1 MEINKRF
8 GDFVREKR
16 LEKKINLRKLAEIIG
31 IVPAYMSDIENNRR
45 YPPDKEKIY
54 KIASALELSEDE
66 TNTLFDLA
74 ANEKENSVSPD
85 LPEYIMGTDNARV
98 ALRMARDLNADD
110 EDWLKVIKMLEAKK
124 EEGDN
129 P

>member
-1 MEINKRF
+1 
-8 GDFVREKR
+8 
-16 LEKKINLRKLAEIIG
+16 
-31 IVPAYMSDIENNRR
+31 MSDIENNRR

-110 EDWLKVIKMLEAKK
+110 EDWLKVIEMLEAKGK
-124 EEGDN
+124 GDN

>member
-16 LEKKINLRKLAEIIG
+16 LERKINLRKLAEIIG

-74 ANEKENSVSPD
+74 ANEKENSVSSD

-110 EDWLKVIKMLEAKK
+110 EDWLKVIEMLEAKGK
-124 EEGDN
+124 GDN

>member
-8 GDFVREKR
+8 GDVVREKR
-16 LEKKINLRKLAEIIG
+16 LERKINLRKLAEIIG

-110 EDWLKVIKMLEAKK
+110 EDWLKVIEMLEAKGK
-124 EEGDN
+124 GDN

>member
-16 LEKKINLRKLAEIIG
+16 LERKINLRKLAEIIG

-110 EDWLKVIKMLEAKK
+110 EDWLKVIEMLEAKGK
-124 EEGDN
+124 RDN

>member
-1 MEINKRF
+1 MNTRF

-16 LEKKINLRKLAEIIG
+16 LQRKINLRKLAEIIG

-54 KIASALELSEDE
+54 RIAEALELSEEE
-66 TNTLFDLA
+66 TNTLFNLA
-74 ANEKENSVSPD
+74 ANEKENTVSPD
-85 LPEYIMGTDNARV
+85 LPEYIMGTDKARV

-110 EDWLKVIKMLEAKK
+110 EDRMKVIEMLEAKK
-124 EEGDN
+124 NGDN
-129 P
+129 S

>member
-1 MEINKRF
+1 MNTRF

-16 LEKKINLRKLAEIIG
+16 LQRKINLRKLAEIIG

-54 KIASALELSEDE
+54 RIAEALELSEEE

-74 ANEKENSVSPD
+74 ANEKENTVSPA
-85 LPEYIMGTDNARV
+85 LPEYIMGTDKARV

-110 EDWLKVIKMLEAKK
+110 EDRMKVIEMLEAKK
-124 EEGDN
+124 NGDN
-129 P
+129 S